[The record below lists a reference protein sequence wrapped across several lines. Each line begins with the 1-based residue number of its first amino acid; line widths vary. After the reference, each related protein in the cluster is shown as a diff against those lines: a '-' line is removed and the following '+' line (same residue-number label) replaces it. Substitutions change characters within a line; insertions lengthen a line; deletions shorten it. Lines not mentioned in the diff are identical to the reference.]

1 MSDLM
6 VSELLGAGTYS
17 VSVTDASPPKFFKR
31 EFLRHLA
38 LRFWNQIYLSDNKH
52 LINFFYES
60 KFISNK
66 EYIILF
72 LSPDLHLLS

>member
-1 MSDLM
+1 MSSLLLTMSDLM

-38 LRFWNQIYLSDNKH
+38 LRFWNQIYLSNNKH
-52 LINFFYES
+52 LIIWFLS
-60 KFISNK
+60 KYHI
-66 EYIILF
+66 F